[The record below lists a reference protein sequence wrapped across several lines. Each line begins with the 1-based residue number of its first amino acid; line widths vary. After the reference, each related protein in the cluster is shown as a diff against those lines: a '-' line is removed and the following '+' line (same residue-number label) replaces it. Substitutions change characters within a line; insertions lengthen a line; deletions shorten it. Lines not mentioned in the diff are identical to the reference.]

1 MIYSWCYRTPDEF
14 DDLCMCSDG
23 EVLTGLWFEGRRGG
37 RGKMT
42 ERGLPVFRE
51 TCRWLDGY
59 FSGRP
64 PEKMPAFR
72 LLGTTPFRLEVSEEM
87 RKIPFGKTATY
98 GEIAAA
104 VARRRGVA
112 RMSAQ
117 AVGGA
122 AGWNPICIVIPCHR
136 VVGAGGVLTGYGGG
150 MNNKRALLELERR
163 AVRGR

>member
-104 VARRRGVA
+104 VARLPSNHSPVSTSPSEHMHRSSNSSGV
-112 RMSAQ
+112 R
-117 AVGGA
+117 
-122 AGWNPICIVIPCHR
+122 
-136 VVGAGGVLTGYGGG
+136 
-150 MNNKRALLELERR
+150 
-163 AVRGR
+163 